1 MSGMNRD
8 HTQDPVLDQRTRF
21 LINLGRALHSY
32 GIPAHR
38 LENALANAASRLG
51 IRAEFFFGPTSL
63 ISSFGEP
70 GQQHTALS
78 RVQPG
83 VLHLDK
89 LVELDEVVEALYRDE
104 IGVEEADRRL
114 HEIDSAPTRFGPVM
128 TTLAFGLV
136 GFTAARFFGGGLLE
150 MATGGVLG
158 LVTGLLAVL
167 AERVVT
173 VGRVFEFLVAMV
185 VTFLGMAAA
194 MYITPLG
201 SGTAI
206 LASLIILLPGL
217 TLTLAL
223 NELATNHLVSGTA
236 RFTGAMMTFLKL
248 GLGVGIGQKLALF
261 LPGTFVETQPVA
273 LPEWTLWLS
282 LVVTPAPLVVLFRAR
297 WREGAWIFVG
307 ALTAFWGARLGVD
320 MLGPGLGAVMG
331 AFCAGLVANLFAR
344 WRKRPAVVTIM
355 PSIILL
361 VPGSIGYKSVS
372 LLMSDDVLSG
382 VDSAFTALL
391 VGVSLVAGLLLANV
405 LLPPRNAL

>member
-1 MSGMNRD
+1 MSSSPEQQAA
-8 HTQDPVLDQRTRF
+8 TPPDPRTRF

-38 LENALANAASRLG
+38 LENALANAASSLG

-70 GQQHTALS
+70 GHQHTALS

-83 VLHLDK
+83 VLQLDK
-89 LVELDEVVEALYRDE
+89 LVELDEVVEALYRGE
-104 IGVEEADRRL
+104 IAVEEADRRL
-114 HEIDSAPTRFGPVM
+114 HAIDTAPTRFGPLIS
-128 TTLAFGLV
+128 TLAFGLV
-136 GFTAARFFGGGLLE
+136 SFTAARFFGGGLAE
-150 MATGGVLG
+150 MAASGLLG
-158 LVTGLLAVL
+158 LVTGVL
-167 AERVVT
+167 AALADRFVT
-173 VGRVFEFLVAMV
+173 MGRVFEFLVAV
-185 VTFLGMAAA
+185 TVTFLAMA
-194 MYITPLG
+194 G
-201 SGTAI
+201 SMFIAPFSSGIAI

-261 LPGTFVETQPVA
+261 LPAVFAETPPIA
-273 LPEWTLWLS
+273 LPEWTLWAS
-282 LVVTPAPLVVLFRAR
+282 LLATPAPLVVLFRAR

-320 MLGPGLGAVMG
+320 LLGSGLGAVMG
-331 AFCAGLVANLFAR
+331 AFCAGVVANIFAR
-344 WRKRPAVVTIM
+344 WRRHPAVVTIM

-361 VPGSIGYKSVS
+361 VPGSIGYQSIS
-372 LLMSDDVLSG
+372 LLMADDVLSG

-405 LLPPRNAL
+405 VVPPRNAL